1 MWTNTLDTCLRGTTV
16 LYKECV
22 LLRRIMLYLQ
32 CSKTCGGGTQ
42 TRTARCVSEQGW
54 PKDESDCKQSNPPI
68 VERPCGT
75 QDCPQWVLGD
85 MSPVSVELCLTFQF
99 ASV

>member
-1 MWTNTLDTCLRGTTV
+1 M
-16 LYKECV
+16 
-22 LLRRIMLYLQ
+22 LLRRLTYLQ
-32 CSKTCGGGTQ
+32 CSKTCGGGKQ
-42 TRTARCVSEQGW
+42 TRTALCVSEQGW
-54 PKDESDCKQSNPPI
+54 QKDESDCKQSDPPI

-85 MSPVSVELCLTFQF
+85 MSPVSVELYLMFQF

>member
-1 MWTNTLDTCLRGTTV
+1 MWTNTLDTCMQGTTV
-16 LYKECV
+16 LYKENV
-22 LLRRIMLYLQ
+22 LLRILMLYLQ

-42 TRTARCVSEQGW
+42 TRTAQCVSEQGW
-54 PKDESDCKQSNPPI
+54 PKDESDCKQSDPPI

-85 MSPVSVELCLTFQF
+85 MSPVSVELYVTCHQ
-99 ASV
+99 